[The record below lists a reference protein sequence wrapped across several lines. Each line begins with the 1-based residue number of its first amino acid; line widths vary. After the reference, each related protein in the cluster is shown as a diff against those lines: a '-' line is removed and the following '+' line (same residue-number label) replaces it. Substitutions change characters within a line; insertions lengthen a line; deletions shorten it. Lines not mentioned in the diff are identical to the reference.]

1 MEASLETQY
10 PDSAQRVRVV
20 VVDDE
25 YLVLQGIATLLQM
38 NPRIEVVGTGSN
50 GQEAID
56 LASEPQPDVVLT
68 DIRMP
73 ILDGIQAIG
82 AIKTRWP
89 DMRVALLTSFAQDGY
104 VLEGL
109 SVGADGYLLKGDTPA
124 SLISGLISIAAGHQV
139 VEQDI
144 GRRIAELVGEKSPE
158 RSQNYD
164 GLTPRELQVLVMV
177 VRGQS
182 VKDIAADLCISERT
196 ARNHL
201 SGIYHKLGVFDR
213 AQAVLYA
220 IKKGLVTAE

>member
-1 MEASLETQY
+1 METRDPDET
-10 PDSAQRVRVV
+10 QRVRVV

-25 YLVLQGIATLLQM
+25 LLVLEGIVTLLRM
-38 NPRIEVVGTGSN
+38 DPRIEVVGTGSN
-50 GQEAID
+50 GQDAIN
-56 LASEPQPDVVLT
+56 LAAELQPDVVLT

-73 ILDGIQAIG
+73 IVDGIQAIRV
-82 AIKTRWP
+82 IKSRWP

-109 SVGADGYLLKGDTPA
+109 SVGADGYLMKGDTPA

-144 GRRIAELVGEKSPE
+144 GRRIADLVSKRNPE
-158 RSQNYD
+158 RNQVYD
-164 GLTPRELQVLVMV
+164 GLTSRELQVLVMV

-182 VKDIAADLCISERT
+182 VKDIATELCISERT

-201 SGIYHKLGVFDR
+201 SNIYHKLGVFDR

-220 IKKGLVTAE
+220 IKKGLVTAQ

>member
-1 MEASLETQY
+1 MEATLETQY
-10 PDSAQRVRVV
+10 PDTAQRVRVV

-25 YLVLQGIATLLQM
+25 LLVLQGIVTLLRM
-38 NPRIEVVGTGSN
+38 DPRIEVVGTGSN

-56 LASEPQPDVVLT
+56 LADELQPDVVLT

-73 ILDGIQAIG
+73 AVDGIQATS
-82 AIKTRWP
+82 AIKARWP
-89 DMRVALLTSFAQDGY
+89 DTRVALLTSFSQDGY

-109 SVGADGYLLKGDTPA
+109 SVGADGYLMKGDTPA
-124 SLISGLISIAAGHQV
+124 SLVSGLISIAAGHQV

-144 GRRIAELVGEKSPE
+144 GRRITELVSKKSPE

-182 VKDIAADLCISERT
+182 VKDIADDLCISERT

-201 SGIYHKLGVFDR
+201 SNIYHKLGVVDR

>member
-1 MEASLETQY
+1 METRN
-10 PDSAQRVRVV
+10 PDATQRVRVV

-25 YLVLQGIATLLQM
+25 LLVLEGIVTLLRM
-38 NPRIEVVGTGSN
+38 DPRIDVIGTGSN
-50 GQEAID
+50 GQDAINLAAD
-56 LASEPQPDVVLT
+56 LQPDVVLT

-73 ILDGIQAIG
+73 VIDGIQAIS

-89 DMRVALLTSFAQDGY
+89 NMRVALLTSFAQDGY

-144 GRRIAELVGEKSPE
+144 GRRIADLVRKRSPE
-158 RSQNYD
+158 HNQAYD
-164 GLTPRELQVLVMV
+164 GLTSRELQVLVMV

-182 VKDIAADLCISERT
+182 VKDIATDLCISERT

-201 SGIYHKLGVFDR
+201 SNIYHKLGVFDR

-220 IKKGLVTAE
+220 IKKGLVSAE

>member
-1 MEASLETQY
+1 MATRNSDAT
-10 PDSAQRVRVV
+10 QRVRVV

-25 YLVLQGIATLLQM
+25 ILVLEGIVTLLRM
-38 NPRIEVVGTGSN
+38 DPRIDVVGTGSN
-50 GQEAID
+50 GQDAINLAAD
-56 LASEPQPDVVLT
+56 LQPDVVLT

-73 ILDGIQAIG
+73 VIDGIQAIS

-104 VLEGL
+104 VLAGL

-144 GRRIAELVGEKSPE
+144 GRRIADLVSKRSPE
-158 RSQNYD
+158 HSQAYD
-164 GLTPRELQVLVMV
+164 GLTSRELQVLVMA

-182 VKDIAADLCISERT
+182 VKDIATDLCISERT

-201 SGIYHKLGVFDR
+201 SNIYHKLGVFDR

-220 IKKGLVTAE
+220 IKKGLVSAE

>member
-1 MEASLETQY
+1 MKRQHANT
-10 PDSAQRVRVV
+10 AQRIRVV

-25 YLVLQGIATLLQM
+25 VLVLEGIVTLLRM
-38 NPRIEVVGTGSN
+38 DPRIEVVGTGSN

-56 LASEPQPDVVLT
+56 LASELQPDVVLT

-73 ILDGIQAIG
+73 VVDGIQAIR
-82 AIKTRWP
+82 AIKARWP
-89 DMRVALLTSFAQDGY
+89 EMRVALLTSFAQDGY

-109 SVGADGYLLKGDTPA
+109 SVGADGYLMKGDTPA
-124 SLISGLISIAAGHQV
+124 SLISCLISIAAGHQV

-144 GRRIAELVGEKSPE
+144 GRRIADLVRKKSPE
-158 RSQNYD
+158 RNHIYD
-164 GLTPRELQVLVMV
+164 GLTPREMQVLVMV

-182 VKDIAADLCISERT
+182 VKDIATELCISERT

-201 SGIYHKLGVFDR
+201 SSIYHKLGVFDR

-220 IKKGLVTAE
+220 IKKGLVMAE